1 MVGGLYIVLL
11 GNTQCNRM
19 QEAMEKRLLAWSWR
33 NKKQL
38 LQFQQHKINPVLEE
52 WCDKLKLS
60 ALHKSGK

>member
-1 MVGGLYIVLL
+1 
-11 GNTQCNRM
+11 M